1 MTFPIWSILPTTAD
15 IGFIAEAPSLSELF
29 SVSAAALQSIR
40 LGLRPSEE
48 FPAKKGANFTIS
60 IKRSDRVDRD
70 LVSWLEEINWTAEDK
85 ASVVYVETLDF
96 SGNNLVAKCLI
107 QPAEAEPA
115 IEIKAVTHHELK
127 VSQLK
132 SPSGDVEG
140 FRARVILDV

>member
-1 MTFPIWSILPTTAD
+1 MTFQTWSILPTTAD

-85 ASVVYVETLDF
+85 ASVVHVERLDF

>member
-1 MTFPIWSILPTTAD
+1 MTSPTWSILPTTAD

-85 ASVVYVETLDF
+85 ASVVHVERLDF

-107 QPAEAEPA
+107 QPAEVEPA

>member
-1 MTFPIWSILPTTAD
+1 MTFQTWSILPTTAD

-85 ASVVYVETLDF
+85 ASVVHVERLDF

-107 QPAEAEPA
+107 QPGEAEPA

>member
-1 MTFPIWSILPTTAD
+1 MTFPTWSILPTTAD

-85 ASVVYVETLDF
+85 ASVVHVERLDF
-96 SGNNLVAKCLI
+96 SGKSVDANVYHWIIYTYSAIFCILLYSNSFSGKPNLEYRLI
-107 QPAEAEPA
+107 
-115 IEIKAVTHHELK
+115 
-127 VSQLK
+127 
-132 SPSGDVEG
+132 
-140 FRARVILDV
+140 

>member
-1 MTFPIWSILPTTAD
+1 M
-15 IGFIAEAPSLSELF
+15 
-29 SVSAAALQSIR
+29 
-40 LGLRPSEE
+40 
-48 FPAKKGANFTIS
+48 
-60 IKRSDRVDRD
+60 DRD

-85 ASVVYVETLDF
+85 ASVVHVERLDF

>member
-1 MTFPIWSILPTTAD
+1 MTFQTWSILPTTAD

-48 FPAKKGANFTIS
+48 FPAKKGANFTIA

-85 ASVVYVETLDF
+85 ASVVHVERLDF

-107 QPAEAEPA
+107 QPGEAEPA